1 MTRQASTQTLGG
13 ETACHEFM
21 DSLVQ
26 SLFGIGLRL
35 ESCID
40 VASEPQ
46 LVRDEIDQSLHALH
60 VVIGNITEHRG
71 ANCLRDCICK
81 TGSQH

>member
-1 MTRQASTQTLGG
+1 MASRDYAPTIAADTR
-13 ETACHEFM
+13 CHEFM

-40 VASEPQ
+40 ADREPQ
-46 LVRDEIDQSLHALH
+46 AVRSEIDQSLHALH

-71 ANCLRDCICK
+71 ANCLRDCFC
-81 TGSQH
+81 TTRTPQ

>member
-1 MTRQASTQTLGG
+1 MTTQAGAHTFSDG
-13 ETACHEFM
+13 TACHEFM

-40 VASEPQ
+40 VEGEPQ

-71 ANCLRDCICK
+71 VNCLRECLCK
-81 TGSQH
+81 GGSRH